1 MRDDLQQEKA
11 WLQERINRSNQQ
23 GSNSLRTVEHELWQK
38 GYLMFQKN
46 VTLAGQIAL
55 LKQLQ

>member
-1 MRDDLQQEKA
+1 MQEDLQKEKA
-11 WLQERINRSNQQ
+11 WLQERINRSNQH

-38 GYLMFQKN
+38 GYLVFQKN
-46 VTLAGQIAL
+46 VTLASQIAL